1 MSPRK
6 NKILKK
12 NLITFLTIFDG
23 KPNILAEYL
32 LEYDILDD
40 KLIALLINNK
50 ELTKKSKEL
59 KEKGEIEKPY
69 FTSIEQ
75 MQEFYNK
82 FFILEKDKTLHPLL
96 GAETKQESFIL
107 ELKKAILNEEYE
119 LAAKI
124 RDYCKLNGIDLK
136 NNF

>member
-1 MSPRK
+1 MSSRK

-23 KPNILAEYL
+23 RPNILAEYL
-32 LEYDILDD
+32 LEYDVLDE
-40 KLIALLINNK
+40 KTISLLINNK
-50 ELTKKSKEL
+50 ELSKKSKEL

-75 MQEFYNK
+75 MQDFYSK
-82 FFILEKDKTLHPLL
+82 FFMWDKDKTFPLL
-96 GAETKQESFIL
+96 GAATHEESIAL
-107 ELKKAILNEEYE
+107 EMKKAITNENYE

-124 RDYCKLNGIDLK
+124 RDYCKVNDIDLK
-136 NNF
+136 KYL

>member
-6 NKILKK
+6 NKRLKQ
-12 NLITFLTIFDG
+12 NLITFLSIFDG
-23 KPNILAEYL
+23 RPNILAEYL

-40 KLIALLINNK
+40 KIIALLLNNK
-50 ELTKKSKEL
+50 ELGEKSKEL

-69 FTSIEQ
+69 FTSIEE

-82 FFILEKDKTLHPLL
+82 FFAYDKERSFPLL
-96 GAETKQESFIL
+96 GAATQEEAIIL
-107 ELKKAILNEEYE
+107 EIKKAIENEDYE

-124 RDYCKLNGIDLK
+124 RDFCK
-136 NNF
+136 NNNIDIKKYFN